1 MRGYVLLAFASM
13 KQVHEYFTYW
23 DWAVVAG
30 YMIFTTVLGH
40 RLSGKQSNIKDF
52 FLGGKTLPWWSV
64 SGSMI
69 ATEISALTFI
79 GVPGMVYAM
88 AGDWT
93 YLQWGLGSIVARL
106 GVAYWLVPLY
116 YEKEIYSPYDF
127 MGDRLGEG
135 ARRLVTGL
143 FALGSILGQSV
154 RVLVTAIIL
163 QVVTGMDA
171 RLCIVIIGAVAVLW
185 TFMGGMQTVIWTDV
199 IQFCLF
205 IFGGVLAFSLLVGQL
220 GWSEIVELN
229 QVTVDGNPKDKLR
242 WLDFTAP
249 FQEPGLRYTMWVA
262 LIAMPF
268 QNFTA
273 FGVDQLN
280 TQRMFCCG
288 NIKDARKAM
297 CWSSVSIFVTVL
309 MLAVGAGLFAWYR
322 VNEPTAVIADSF
334 QKGNNVFPTWIT
346 MEVHQGLSGLILAGA
361 FAAAIS
367 SLDSI
372 LAALS
377 QTSLSVIYG
386 REKLEAEGRGEE
398 MVRLS
403 RIAVCIWGVILTA
416 AGLGLWV
423 VYERNPDSDLIGLAF
438 GMVAY
443 TYGPLLGVLLAALI
457 PLRSDTRG
465 LVFGT
470 VLSVALV
477 SWFRPELPLL
487 LEAVVS
493 WLRPELPLFL
503 DANGF
508 KDLAGWLTGWQP
520 KEWVTSSRP
529 KLASEWFFPLNA
541 SITVVCGLFAG
552 WLKSLKQ

>member
-1 MRGYVLLAFASM
+1 MLLISAPM
-13 KQVHEYFTYW
+13 KPVHEYFTHW
-23 DWAVVAG
+23 DWLVVAG

-52 FLGGKTLPWWSV
+52 FLGGKRLPWWSV

-88 AGDWT
+88 SGDWT
-93 YLQWGLGSIVARL
+93 YLQWGLGSIIARMA
-106 GVAYWLVPLY
+106 VAYWLVPLY
-116 YEKEIYSPYDF
+116 YEREIYSPYDF
-127 MGDRLGEG
+127 MGNRLGEG

-171 RLCIVIIGAVAVLW
+171 RLCIVVIGAVAVIW

-199 IQFCLF
+199 IQFCIF
-205 IFGGVLAFSLLVGQL
+205 IFGGILALSLLVTEV
-220 GWSEIVELN
+220 GWAQIVELN
-229 QVTVDGNPKDKLR
+229 QINVDGSPRDKLR
-242 WLDFTAP
+242 WLDFTTP
-249 FQEPGLRYTMWVA
+249 FQDPALRYTMWVA

-288 NIKDARKAM
+288 SVSDARKAM
-297 CWSSVSIFVTVL
+297 CWSSVSIFVTIL
-309 MLAVGAGLFAWYR
+309 MLAVGAGLFAWYQ
-322 VNEPTAVIADSF
+322 VHVPTGLIAESF
-334 QKGNNVFPTWIT
+334 EKGNQVFPTWIT
-346 MEVHQGLSGLILAGA
+346 MEVHPGLSGLILAGA

-386 REKLEAEGRGEE
+386 RERLEAEGRGAE

-403 RIAVCIWGVILTA
+403 RIVVCIWGVILTA
-416 AGLGLWV
+416 AGLGLWL

-443 TYGPLLGVLLAALI
+443 TYGPLLGVLLAAILPVRI
-457 PLRSDTRG
+457 DTRG
-465 LVFGT
+465 LLIGT
-470 VLSVALV
+470 LFSVLLV
-477 SWFRPELPLL
+477 SWFRPELPLI
-487 LEAVVS
+487 
-493 WLRPELPLFL
+493 L
-503 DANGF
+503 DAMGF
-508 KDLAGWLTGWQP
+508 PGWSEQ
-520 KEWVTSSRP
+520 VVASRP
-529 KLASEWFFPLNA
+529 QLASEWFFPLNA
-541 SITVVCGLFAG
+541 SITFACGYLAALWRPSG
-552 WLKSLKQ
+552 E

>member
-1 MRGYVLLAFASM
+1 M
-13 KQVHEYFTYW
+13 KQVHEYFTHW
-23 DWAVVAG
+23 DWMVVAG

-93 YLQWGLGSIVARL
+93 YLQWGFGSIVARFA
-106 GVAYWLVPLY
+106 VAYWLIPLY

-143 FALGSILGQSV
+143 FSLGSILGQSV

-171 RLCIVIIGAVAVLW
+171 RLCIVIIGAVAILW

-205 IFGGVLAFSLLVGQL
+205 IFGGVLALVLLVNEL
-220 GWSEIVELN
+220 GWSQIIELN
-229 QVTVDGNPKDKLR
+229 QVEVDGQDKNKLR
-242 WLDFTAP
+242 WLDFTTP
-249 FQEPGLRYTMWVA
+249 FQDPSLRYTMWVA

-297 CWSSVSIFVTVL
+297 CWSSVSILVTIL
-309 MLAVGAGLFAWYR
+309 MLSVGAGLFAWYR
-322 VNEPTAVIADSF
+322 LNEPSSLVAASF
-334 QKGNNVFPTWIT
+334 VNSNNVFPTWIT
-346 MEVHQGLSGLILAGA
+346 MEVPAGLSGLVLAGA

-386 REKLEAEGRGEE
+386 REKLEAVGKGAE

-403 RIAVCIWGVILTA
+403 RIVVCIWGVALTL

-423 VYERNPDSDLIGLAF
+423 VYENNEDSDLIGLAF

-443 TYGPLLGVLLAALI
+443 TYGPLLGVLAAAILPLKVETKGLI
-457 PLRSDTRG
+457 A
-465 LVFGT
+465 GT
-470 VLSVALV
+470 IISVLLV
-477 SWFRPELPLL
+477 SWFRPELPLILGAVGLTSFADL
-487 LEAVVS
+487 LVS
-493 WLRPELPLFL
+493 CRPNL
-503 DANGF
+503 
-508 KDLAGWLTGWQP
+508 
-520 KEWVTSSRP
+520 S
-529 KLASEWFFPLNA
+529 SEWFFPLNA
-541 SITVVCGLFAG
+541 SLTLCGG
-552 WLKSLKQ
+552 WLVGRFGLSRGTK